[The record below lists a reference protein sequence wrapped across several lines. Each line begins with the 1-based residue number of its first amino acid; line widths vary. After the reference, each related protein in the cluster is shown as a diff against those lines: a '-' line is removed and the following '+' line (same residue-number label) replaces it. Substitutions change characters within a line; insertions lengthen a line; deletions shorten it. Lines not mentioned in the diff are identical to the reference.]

1 MFIWVNILQ
10 NISFFCNVIASWK
23 KFFWTRTNTS
33 IGVCSY
39 FNCLFLIF
47 NLMIHHKTVKSF
59 CNTISWEKKD
69 GMELPVSYSLNQKS
83 NQFDC
88 KIQTSECKFKVAFQ
102 ESSSCKVLYHI
113 GLHDSVTGG
122 ALALWAKFCR
132 TPIIQEFLFFFL
144 SGFSF
149 TDIDDSQG
157 SRGREGTIFYSTLP
171 LPPPHEHSDIY
182 LQLCMWDDY
191 HVFLIATLVF
201 TRLLLDEMYHL
212 IELPFDWLMM
222 LH

>member
-132 TPIIQEFLFFFL
+132 TPIIQEFLFFF
-144 SGFSF
+144 
-149 TDIDDSQG
+149 
-157 SRGREGTIFYSTLP
+157 Y
-171 LPPPHEHSDIY
+171 
-182 LQLCMWDDY
+182 
-191 HVFLIATLVF
+191 
-201 TRLLLDEMYHL
+201 
-212 IELPFDWLMM
+212 
-222 LH
+222 